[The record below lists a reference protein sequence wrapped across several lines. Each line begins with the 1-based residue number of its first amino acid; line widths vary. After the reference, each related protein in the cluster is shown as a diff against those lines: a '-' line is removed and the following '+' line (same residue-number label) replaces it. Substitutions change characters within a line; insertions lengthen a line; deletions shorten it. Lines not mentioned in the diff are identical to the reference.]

1 MVPYSR
7 GICSPFVFD
16 VSQPSW
22 SVGLLVGVMLC
33 CCTSPVRAEWYVGGY
48 GGISNPGAFS
58 NVMLSDPT
66 LAGGVNNARI
76 NDLELK
82 GGLVGGAKA
91 GYFFVNHRWLGLE
104 TDVFTLT
111 PDVKT
116 QTVLGGTSSGRVFAD
131 TLSRIPLR
139 VTTWTGDIIIRSPS
153 MSEVFQ
159 PYGGMGYG
167 MFFATSSKNGTSN
180 VHVSPGLNLFA
191 GARYVLTPHWAL
203 FGEFKFN
210 HATVRFS
217 DVRGNYDTQLF
228 VFGLMWHFEK

>member
-1 MVPYSR
+1 MRPLYTSR
-7 GICSPFVFD
+7 LS
-16 VSQPSW
+16 
-22 SVGLLVGVMLC
+22 LALRRLALVGTLLLYGA
-33 CCTSPVRAEWYVGGY
+33 SRADAEWYIGGY
-48 GGISNPGAFS
+48 GGLSNPGAFS
-58 NVMLSDPT
+58 NVTLSDPT
-66 LAGGVNNARI
+66 LAGGVTNAHL

-82 GGLVGGAKA
+82 GGLTGGAKG
-91 GYFFVNHRWLGLE
+91 GYFFVNHPWLGLE
-104 TDVFTLT
+104 TDVYTLT

-116 QTVLGGTSSGRVFAD
+116 QTVVGGTASGRVFAD
-131 TLSRIPLR
+131 TLPRIPLR
-139 VTTWTGDIIIRSPS
+139 LTTWTGNIIIRSPS

-167 MFFATSSKNGTSN
+167 MFFATSSRNGTSN
-180 VHVSPGLNLFA
+180 VHISPGLNLFA

-228 VFGLMWHFEK
+228 VFGLMWHFDK